1 MRKILTVLAILIF
14 LFSCSSTKDVVLV
27 EEDSVGE
34 EIPTVYEED
43 EVVVPPPVEETIPE
57 VEQESAV
64 PEVVEIE
71 DAADEVAEPVITTE
85 EVLPDVDATQQSPI
99 TIVEEISEKIV
110 EPLIAETGEDNEDAS
125 FENEEEV
132 LVTQDAE
139 PVESAQEQK
148 ESAYPPL
155 KSNLSDDILY
165 IMVEHIVI
173 VFIFT
178 VASMIRNKFQH
189 PLPLFI
195 SILLSLLLTAMPI
208 VASMVIKGWSNLHL
222 LYLVLLISFG
232 VFRAKERRY

>member
-27 EEDSVGE
+27 DEDSVVE

-43 EVVVPPPVEETIPE
+43 EVVVTPPVEETIPE
-57 VEQESAV
+57 VEQE
-64 PEVVEIE
+64 PDILEEVEIE
-71 DAADEVAEPVITTE
+71 DAEDEVAEPVISTE
-85 EVLPDVDATQQSPI
+85 EVLPEVDVAQQSPI

-165 IMVEHIVI
+165 IMVELIVI

-232 VFRAKERRY
+232 VFRSKERKY

>member
-27 EEDSVGE
+27 DEDSVAE
-34 EIPTVYEED
+34 EIPTVYEEE
-43 EVVVPPPVEETIPE
+43 EVVVTPPVEETIPE
-57 VEQESAV
+57 VEQEPAAL
-64 PEVVEIE
+64 EEVEIE
-71 DAADEVAEPVITTE
+71 DAEDEVAEPVIITE
-85 EVLPDVDATQQSPI
+85 EVLPEVDVAQQSPI

-165 IMVEHIVI
+165 IMVELIVI

-232 VFRAKERRY
+232 VFRSKERKY

>member
-27 EEDSVGE
+27 EEDSVVE

-57 VEQESAV
+57 VEQEPAA
-64 PEVVEIE
+64 PEEVEIE
-71 DAADEVAEPVITTE
+71 DAEDEVAEPVSTIE
-85 EVLPDVDATQQSPI
+85 EVLPEVDATQQSPI

-110 EPLIAETGEDNEDAS
+110 EPLIAETGEDNADAS
-125 FENEEEV
+125 FENEEVV

-165 IMVEHIVI
+165 IMVELIVI

>member
-27 EEDSVGE
+27 EEDSVVE

-43 EVVVPPPVEETIPE
+43 EVVVTPPVEEAIPE
-57 VEQESAV
+57 VEQEPAV

-165 IMVEHIVI
+165 IMVELIVI

-208 VASMVIKGWSNLHL
+208 VASMVIKGWSNLHF

>member
-57 VEQESAV
+57 VEQEPAV

-125 FENEEEV
+125 FENEEVV

-165 IMVEHIVI
+165 IMVELIVI

>member
-27 EEDSVGE
+27 EEDSVVE

-43 EVVVPPPVEETIPE
+43 EVVVTPPVEEAIPE
-57 VEQESAV
+57 VEQEPAV

-71 DAADEVAEPVITTE
+71 DAEDEVAEPVSAIE
-85 EVLPDVDATQQSPI
+85 EVLPEVDATQQSPI

-110 EPLIAETGEDNEDAS
+110 EPLIAETGEDNENAS

-165 IMVEHIVI
+165 IMVELIVI

-232 VFRAKERRY
+232 VFRSKERRY

>member
-1 MRKILTVLAILIF
+1 MLR
-14 LFSCSSTKDVVLV
+14 
-27 EEDSVGE
+27 
-34 EIPTVYEED
+34 
-43 EVVVPPPVEETIPE
+43 
-57 VEQESAV
+57 
-64 PEVVEIE
+64 
-71 DAADEVAEPVITTE
+71 
-85 EVLPDVDATQQSPI
+85 
-99 TIVEEISEKIV
+99 KIV

-125 FENEEEV
+125 FENEEVV

-165 IMVEHIVI
+165 IMVELIVI

-232 VFRAKERRY
+232 VFRSKERRY

>member
-1 MRKILTVLAILIF
+1 MAILIF

-57 VEQESAV
+57 VEQEPAV

-165 IMVEHIVI
+165 IMVELIVI

>member
-27 EEDSVGE
+27 EEDSVVE

-43 EVVVPPPVEETIPE
+43 EVVVPPPVEEAIPE
-57 VEQESAV
+57 VEQEPAV

-71 DAADEVAEPVITTE
+71 DAEDEVAEPVITTE

-125 FENEEEV
+125 FENEEVV

-139 PVESAQEQK
+139 LVESAQEQK

-165 IMVEHIVI
+165 IMVELIVI

-232 VFRAKERRY
+232 VFRSKERRY

>member
-27 EEDSVGE
+27 EEDSVVE

-57 VEQESAV
+57 VEQEPAV

-71 DAADEVAEPVITTE
+71 DAEDEVAEPVSTIE
-85 EVLPDVDATQQSPI
+85 EVLPEVDATQQSPI

-125 FENEEEV
+125 FENEEVV

-165 IMVEHIVI
+165 IMVELIVI

-178 VASMIRNKFQH
+178 VASMIRNKLQH

-232 VFRAKERRY
+232 VFRSKERRY

>member
-27 EEDSVGE
+27 EEDSVVE

-57 VEQESAV
+57 VEQEPAAL
-64 PEVVEIE
+64 EEVEIE
-71 DAADEVAEPVITTE
+71 DAEDEVAEPVITTE

-165 IMVEHIVI
+165 IMVELIVI

-178 VASMIRNKFQH
+178 VASMIRNKLQH

-232 VFRAKERRY
+232 VFRSKERRY

>member
-1 MRKILTVLAILIF
+1 MV
-14 LFSCSSTKDVVLV
+14 
-27 EEDSVGE
+27 E

-57 VEQESAV
+57 VEQEPAA
-64 PEVVEIE
+64 PEEVEIE
-71 DAADEVAEPVITTE
+71 DAEDEVAEPVSTIE
-85 EVLPDVDATQQSPI
+85 EVLPEVDATQQSPI

-110 EPLIAETGEDNEDAS
+110 EPLIAETGEDNADAS
-125 FENEEEV
+125 FENEEVV

-165 IMVEHIVI
+165 IMVELIVI

>member
-27 EEDSVGE
+27 EEDSVVE

-43 EVVVPPPVEETIPE
+43 EVVVPPPVEEAIPE
-57 VEQESAV
+57 VEQEPAV

-71 DAADEVAEPVITTE
+71 DAEDEVAEPVITTE

-165 IMVEHIVI
+165 IMVELIVI

-232 VFRAKERRY
+232 VFRSKERRY

>member
-57 VEQESAV
+57 VEQEPAV

-165 IMVEHIVI
+165 IMVELIVI

>member
-27 EEDSVGE
+27 EEDSVVE

-43 EVVVPPPVEETIPE
+43 EVVVTLPVEEAIPE
-57 VEQESAV
+57 VEQEPAV

-71 DAADEVAEPVITTE
+71 DAEDEVAEPVSATE

-110 EPLIAETGEDNEDAS
+110 EPLIAETEEDNEDAS

-165 IMVEHIVI
+165 IMVELIVI

-232 VFRAKERRY
+232 VFRSKERRY

>member
-27 EEDSVGE
+27 EEDSVVE

-43 EVVVPPPVEETIPE
+43 EVVVPPPVDEAIPE
-57 VEQESAV
+57 VEQEPAV

-71 DAADEVAEPVITTE
+71 DAEDEVAEPVITTE

-165 IMVEHIVI
+165 IMVELIVI

-232 VFRAKERRY
+232 VFRSKERRY

>member
-27 EEDSVGE
+27 EEDSVVE

-57 VEQESAV
+57 VEQEPAA
-64 PEVVEIE
+64 PEEVEIE
-71 DAADEVAEPVITTE
+71 DAEDEVAEPVSTIE
-85 EVLPDVDATQQSPI
+85 EVLPEVDATQQSPI

-110 EPLIAETGEDNEDAS
+110 EPLIAETGEDNADAS
-125 FENEEEV
+125 FENEEVV

-165 IMVEHIVI
+165 IMVELIVI

-208 VASMVIKGWSNLHL
+208 VASMVIKGWSNLNL

>member
-27 EEDSVGE
+27 EEDSVVE

-43 EVVVPPPVEETIPE
+43 EVVVTPPVEEAIPE
-57 VEQESAV
+57 VEQEPAV

-71 DAADEVAEPVITTE
+71 DAEDEVAEPVITTE

-125 FENEEEV
+125 FENEEVV

-165 IMVEHIVI
+165 IMVELIVI

-232 VFRAKERRY
+232 VFRSKERRY

>member
-57 VEQESAV
+57 VEQEPAV

-165 IMVEHIVI
+165 IMVELIVI

-178 VASMIRNKFQH
+178 VASMIRNKLQH

>member
-27 EEDSVGE
+27 EEDSVVE

-43 EVVVPPPVEETIPE
+43 EVVVTLPVEEAIPE
-57 VEQESAV
+57 VEQEPAV

-110 EPLIAETGEDNEDAS
+110 EPLIAETEEDNEDAS

-165 IMVEHIVI
+165 IMVELIVI

-232 VFRAKERRY
+232 VFRSKERRY

>member
-165 IMVEHIVI
+165 IMVELIVI

>member
-1 MRKILTVLAILIF
+1 MAILIF

-165 IMVEHIVI
+165 IMVELIVI

>member
-27 EEDSVGE
+27 EEDSVVE

-43 EVVVPPPVEETIPE
+43 EVVVPPPVEEAIPE
-57 VEQESAV
+57 VEQEPAV

-71 DAADEVAEPVITTE
+71 DAEDEVAEPVSTIE
-85 EVLPDVDATQQSPI
+85 EVLPEVDATQQSPI

-110 EPLIAETGEDNEDAS
+110 EPLIAETGEDNADAS
-125 FENEEEV
+125 FENEEVV

-165 IMVEHIVI
+165 IMVELIVI

-208 VASMVIKGWSNLHL
+208 VASMVIKGWSNLNL

>member
-27 EEDSVGE
+27 EEDSVVE

-43 EVVVPPPVEETIPE
+43 EVVVTLPVEEAIPE
-57 VEQESAV
+57 VEQEPAV

-71 DAADEVAEPVITTE
+71 DAEDEVAEPVSATE

-110 EPLIAETGEDNEDAS
+110 EPLIAETEEDNEDAS

-165 IMVEHIVI
+165 IMVELIVI

-208 VASMVIKGWSNLHL
+208 VASMVIKGWSNLYL

-232 VFRAKERRY
+232 VFRSKERRY

>member
-27 EEDSVGE
+27 EEDSVVE

-57 VEQESAV
+57 VEQEPAV
-64 PEVVEIE
+64 PEVMEIE

-125 FENEEEV
+125 FENEEVV

-165 IMVEHIVI
+165 IMVELIVI

-178 VASMIRNKFQH
+178 VASMIRNKLQH

-232 VFRAKERRY
+232 VFRSKERRY

>member
-1 MRKILTVLAILIF
+1 MAILIF

-27 EEDSVGE
+27 EEDSVVE

-43 EVVVPPPVEETIPE
+43 EVVVPPPIEEAIPE
-57 VEQESAV
+57 VEQEPAV
-64 PEVVEIE
+64 PEVVEI
-71 DAADEVAEPVITTE
+71 EVAEPVITTE
-85 EVLPDVDATQQSPI
+85 EVLPEVDATQQSPI

-165 IMVEHIVI
+165 IMVELIVI

-232 VFRAKERRY
+232 VFRSKERRY

>member
-27 EEDSVGE
+27 EEDSVVE

-57 VEQESAV
+57 VEQEPAAL
-64 PEVVEIE
+64 EEVEIE
-71 DAADEVAEPVITTE
+71 DAEDEVAEPVSTIE
-85 EVLPDVDATQQSPI
+85 EVLPEVDATQQSPI

-125 FENEEEV
+125 FENEEVV

-165 IMVEHIVI
+165 IMVELIVI

-178 VASMIRNKFQH
+178 VASMIRNKLQH

-208 VASMVIKGWSNLHL
+208 VASMVIKGWSNLNL

-232 VFRAKERRY
+232 VFRSKERRY

>member
-27 EEDSVGE
+27 EEDSVVE

-43 EVVVPPPVEETIPE
+43 EVVVTPPVEEAIPE
-57 VEQESAV
+57 VEQEPAV

-71 DAADEVAEPVITTE
+71 DAADEVAEPVIITE

-125 FENEEEV
+125 FENEEVV

-165 IMVEHIVI
+165 IMVELIVI

-232 VFRAKERRY
+232 VFRSKERRY

>member
-27 EEDSVGE
+27 EEDSVVE

-57 VEQESAV
+57 VEQEPAV

-71 DAADEVAEPVITTE
+71 DAEDEVAEPVSTIE
-85 EVLPDVDATQQSPI
+85 EVLPEVDATQQSPI

-125 FENEEEV
+125 FENEEVV

-165 IMVEHIVI
+165 IMVELIVI

-178 VASMIRNKFQH
+178 VASMIRNKLQH

-208 VASMVIKGWSNLHL
+208 VASMVIKGWSNLNL

-232 VFRAKERRY
+232 VFRSKERRY

>member
-27 EEDSVGE
+27 EEDSVVE

-57 VEQESAV
+57 VEQEPAV
-64 PEVVEIE
+64 PEVMEIE

-148 ESAYPPL
+148 ESAYPPH

-165 IMVEHIVI
+165 IMVELIVI

-178 VASMIRNKFQH
+178 VASMIRNKLQH

-208 VASMVIKGWSNLHL
+208 VASMVIKGWSNLNL

-232 VFRAKERRY
+232 VFRSKERRY

>member
-165 IMVEHIVI
+165 IMVELIVI

-232 VFRAKERRY
+232 VFRSKERRY

>member
-27 EEDSVGE
+27 EEDSVVE

-57 VEQESAV
+57 VEQEPAAL
-64 PEVVEIE
+64 EEVEIE
-71 DAADEVAEPVITTE
+71 DAEDEVAEPVITTE

-165 IMVEHIVI
+165 IMVELIVI

>member
-27 EEDSVGE
+27 EEDSVVE

-43 EVVVPPPVEETIPE
+43 EVVVPPPVEEAIPE
-57 VEQESAV
+57 VEQEPAV

-71 DAADEVAEPVITTE
+71 DAEDEVAEPVITTE

-125 FENEEEV
+125 FENEEVV

-165 IMVEHIVI
+165 IMVELIVI

-208 VASMVIKGWSNLHL
+208 VASMVIKGWSNLNL

>member
-14 LFSCSSTKDVVLV
+14 LFSFSSTKDVVLV
-27 EEDSVGE
+27 EEDSVVE

-57 VEQESAV
+57 VEQEPAV

-165 IMVEHIVI
+165 IMVELIVI

-208 VASMVIKGWSNLHL
+208 VASMIIKGWSNLHL